1 MATAAVPAID
11 PPPYIADQGLVL
23 LKANAP
29 NPRQLLSPEAFRSAR
44 LGENGREGVSRSD
57 SSWWSPI
64 TRNELFFNSD
74 WQRLCIAT
82 DAGIGKTTLL
92 QWAEQA
98 WAAYQPGVLALYVE
112 SHRLPTSYSRYL
124 SGNEEPGLL
133 VDLLCGA
140 PGNDQRTWPKAE
152 RLLRRLIR
160 QNRLVLLVDG
170 LDQTRSYEGRLENPK
185 IAALADFLRQEGSS
199 CRVVIAGRPH
209 AVDRYWGG
217 LFDQRDWRF
226 AQLEPFTPEQAESYL
241 GLDRLRH
248 LKHLEVEIL
257 SIPRSLEVI
266 RAMAPEQLEDL
277 RTASDVYWKSV
288 LQMLFKSPHV
298 DREPSGGRFVA
309 DDALW
314 LLGAMAFEMT
324 LAGNF
329 EGVPEGEFADFKK
342 SLWKRQAGNT
352 EWNFDDFQ
360 NKLDLLG
367 QTNEFLEF
375 GFLEGW
381 GLKQVF
387 WRNRTLQEFFAGLW
401 LARFAS
407 AEDSKEMGRWA
418 YHPDDWKSVPFYWTW
433 RFAAEMLAAARAKE
447 RWVASMKPLY
457 QRRDYRPTEL
467 IYRSWQTMEV
477 ARTSRQAGEEDAW
490 EQYEQ
495 NVLRPYRWEFQNLL
509 SQSVPQLVSDAIQI
523 GRQEGILGLLDGLRR
538 RGVARK
544 LLAEFR
550 PIPPDEEGRF
560 EDEGLWET
568 AIDTPFEMACYQ
580 VTNAQYELFDR
591 RHKALRNKYSRGNRN
606 PVIRVTWYDAWAF
619 CLWLGEEYR
628 LPTQEEWEFACRAGS
643 SGRWCFGDDESQLK
657 DYAWYDEEVTFFQGT
672 RCNGNSDACTHPV
685 GQLKPNRWGLY
696 DMHGNVWEWCDSWS
710 ARYQFARVFRGGAN
724 YDPASFTR
732 SACRECAPPGFCEP
746 VLDIGFRVAR
756 ALQ

>member
-226 AQLEPFTPEQAESYL
+226 AQLEPFTPEQTKQYL
-241 GLDRLRH
+241 GEDRLKH

-266 RAMAPEQLEDL
+266 RAMAPEQLQDL
-277 RTASDVYWKSV
+277 GTASDVYWKLV
-288 LQMLFKSPHV
+288 LQMLYKSPHV
-298 DREPSGGRFVA
+298 DRDASADRFVA

-329 EGVPEGEFADFKK
+329 EGVPEGEFTDFKDR
-342 SLWKRQAGNT
+342 LWQRQAGNT
-352 EWNFDDFQ
+352 KWRYDDFQ
-360 NKLDLLG
+360 TKLDLLG

-401 LARFAS
+401 LSKFAS
-407 AEDSKEMGRWA
+407 KGDSRKMGRRV
-418 YHPDDWKSVPFYWTW
+418 YHPKVEASVPFYWTW
-433 RFAAEMLAAARAKE
+433 RFATEMPSAGRAKE

-457 QRRDYRPTEL
+457 RRRGYRPTEM
-467 IYRSWQTMEV
+467 IYRSWRTMEK
-477 ARTSRQAGEEDAW
+477 ARTSRQAGGVDTW
-490 EQYEQ
+490 NHYRQ
-495 NVLRPYRWEFQNLL
+495 NVLRSYWKEFQDLTET
-509 SQSVPQLVSDAIQI
+509 V
-523 GRQEGILGLLDGLRR
+523 E
-538 RGVARK
+538 VARE

-550 PIPPDEEGRF
+550 PIPPNYHGPDDLKFCVGSPPDEPERF
-560 EDEGLWET
+560 SDEGPWYTSIEG
-568 AIDTPFEMACYQ
+568 AFELACYP
-580 VTNAQYELFDR
+580 VTNGQYELFEQS
-591 RHKALRNKYSRGNRN
+591 HSGGPPEQNCQNK
-606 PVIRVTWYDAWAF
+606 PVVQVSWYDAWAY
-619 CLWLGEEYR
+619 CLWLGEGFR
-628 LPTQEEWEFACRAGS
+628 LPTEPEWEFACRAGTF
-643 SGRWCFGDDESQLK
+643 GAYCFGNDMEELK
-657 DYAWYDEEVTFFQGT
+657 HYAWYVD
-672 RCNGNSDACTHPV
+672 NSGSVIHPV
-685 GQLKPNRWGLY
+685 GKLRANAWGLH
-696 DMHGNVWEWCDSWS
+696 DMHGNVWKWCDSKYRINMTNPTALRETKGWVS
-710 ARYQFARVFRGGAN
+710 RGGSATFLARYC
-724 YDPASFTR
+724 R
-732 SACRECAPPGFCEP
+732 SAARSG
-746 VLDIGFRVAR
+746 VLPANTFEYIGFRVAR
-756 ALQ
+756 SARQVQR